1 MKSVFLIALILAL
14 GSCQA
19 AEVAESLSAQDRSFS
34 SVILEGVEA
43 FRGVLQNGSPQYGIP
58 VMAPMKLAQRALNF
72 NSGEFSGTLGVE
84 DFVLQGL
91 DQYEVI
97 SMRMEVLRSR
107 LSFEFLFPSVN
118 ATTNYDLDMG
128 SGYRV
133 QRNGGAF
140 FALENLN
147 IQGRINYSLGVLSSQ
162 LRVKDILIYVSVGN
176 VNSQIENLSKYRIF
190 NRKLNEVVEEFVT
203 LTINDNTDFVASWIN
218 EQVTPICNELIG
230 DRTLSDI
237 IAIITGGN

>member
-14 GSCQA
+14 SSCQG
-19 AEVAESLSAQDRSFS
+19 AEVAEPLAAQDRSFS

-43 FRGVLQNGSPQYGIP
+43 FRGVLQNGSPKYGVP
-58 VMAPMKLAQRALNF
+58 VMAPMKLNERSF
-72 NSGEFSGTLGVE
+72 EFSSGEFSGTIGVE
-84 DFVLQGL
+84 GFELQGL

-97 SMRMEVLRSR
+97 TLKMDLIRSR
-107 LSFEFLFPSVN
+107 CEFEFNFGSVN
-118 ATTNYDLDMG
+118 VTTDYDLDMG
-128 SGYRV
+128 SGYRFK
-133 QRNGGAF
+133 RDGGAF

-147 IQGRINYSLGVLSSQ
+147 IRGRVSYSLGVLSGN
-162 LRVKDILIYVSVGN
+162 LRVKDILIYPSVGN

-190 NRKLNEVVEEFVT
+190 NRKLNEVIEEFVT
-203 LTINDNTDFVASWIN
+203 LTINDNTDFVASWVS
-218 EQVTPICNELIG
+218 EQATPICNDLIG